1 MAIDIN
7 DFFRPGEGEDLFSLH
22 GFMDE
27 TQATVQSM
35 LEVAHA
41 KADSALEAARDAIE
55 VLKEG
60 HFPEVL
66 PEPPPVPTIGT
77 SFGGAVQLPGYL
89 PTPPDFGSITQGAGV
104 GLTLEE
110 IVIPEVT
117 GSIPTYVPLI
127 TGLSFVDPPP
137 LVLPTVPQAPV
148 VSFDFDTPDAP
159 VATYGDI
166 PDLTG
171 VTIPSFTPPTL
182 ALFNEPSPQFTGQV
196 PDPFVGWAEPVYTS
210 VFGTRITDT
219 LTTMMDGGTGLTAD
233 VERAIWE
240 RARGREDVLAVK
252 ALREADSEWASRGYT
267 MPPGE
272 LRAAVVATLDAS
284 NAKVSTLGRDIAI
297 AQADL
302 EQKNRQF
309 AVEKGIA
316 YEGLLINIFIAV
328 TDRSFQLAKFAVESQ
343 IQIFNAQIAASNV
356 EQTIYGQRI
365 EVYKVG
371 LQYALAQIE
380 SFKAQI
386 DAQRL
391 IAEVDNQLIAAYVA
405 KINAFKAQVDAY
417 TGLVQAAVARASVER
432 GKIDLFKG
440 QIDGY
445 VATVGG
451 KKTEFDAYIARIGGE
466 AKKADLE
473 VANAQVFKSRVE
485 ALGKI
490 NEVYFKR
497 SEVQI
502 ENNKLRT
509 QYAVQELDR
518 LRTASGQQLNAIQ
531 AGASMFEATTRR
543 AAAEG
548 TLNTE
553 IKRLEI
559 TTQIEA
565 TRNVVARY
573 TASVANYQARVQHI
587 IEVARINAS
596 SLQAVGQITSNL
608 AAGAMAGTSVGAQI
622 ASSGSASE
630 NKQASATKSAAVSD
644 SNTASNNYS
653 VQHNYNHEE

>member
-1 MAIDIN
+1 MAININ

-27 TQATVQSM
+27 TQATVQNM

-66 PEPPPVPTIGT
+66 PEPSPVPTIT
-77 SFGGAVQLPGYL
+77 TTFGGAVLLPGYL
-89 PTPPDFGSITQGAGV
+89 PAPPNLGAIAQGV
-104 GLTLEE
+104 GADLTLDD
-110 IVIPEVT
+110 IVIPDVT
-117 GSIPTYVPLI
+117 GTIPTYVPLI

-171 VTIPSFTPPTL
+171 VTIPAFTPPTL
-182 ALFNEPSPQFTGQV
+182 ALFNEPAPQFTGQV

-210 VFGTRITDT
+210 VFGTRVTDT

-267 MPPGE
+267 LPPGE
-272 LRAAVVATLDAS
+272 LRAAVIATLDAS

-343 IQIFNAQIAASNV
+343 IQIFQAQVAAFNV
-356 EQTIYGQRI
+356 EQTIFAQRI

-417 TGLVQAAVARASVER
+417 TGLVQAAVARANVER

-485 ALGKI
+485 AIGKI

-518 LRTASGQQLNAIQ
+518 LRTISGQQLNAVQ

-548 TLNTE
+548 TYQTE
-553 IKRLEI
+553 VKRLEI

-565 TRNVVARY
+565 ARNVVARY

-587 IEVARINAS
+587 IEIARINAS